1 MRNSNSRK
9 FGCEDFLAEVGTFI
23 SKRDLPKRAQKESQ
37 VLLSTKI
44 AFKKLREFSF
54 CEKYIYSFVYINVA
68 AFKIIPIRYYAL
80 TSILKFPLFSVS
92 Y

>member
-44 AFKKLREFSF
+44 AISI
-54 CEKYIYSFVYINVA
+54 IYEVRSKNCGNFRFVKNI
-68 AFKIIPIRYYAL
+68 FIHS
-80 TSILKFPLFSVS
+80 SILMLRPSK
-92 Y
+92 

>member
-1 MRNSNSRK
+1 MHVCLMRNSNSRK

-44 AFKKLREFSF
+44 AISI
-54 CEKYIYSFVYINVA
+54 IYEVRSKNYGNFRFVKNI
-68 AFKIIPIRYYAL
+68 FIHS
-80 TSILKFPLFSVS
+80 SILMLRPSK
-92 Y
+92 